1 MTKNLEGR
9 RVYDSNRK
17 AVKKHFNSNTNHF
30 CLISS
35 YFLKI
40 SPFNPL
46 ISDYQSSEITKED
59 LQYLNCL
66 KSLTHLP

>member
-1 MTKNLEGR
+1 MIVTEKQLRNISI
-9 RVYDSNRK
+9 V
-17 AVKKHFNSNTNHF
+17 T
-30 CLISS
+30 LIIFILSLLI
-35 YFLKI
+35 FLKI

-59 LQYLNCL
+59 LQYLNYL